1 MGGMFTTTLR
11 TAAPLLLAQ
20 LAFAANTLVTQF
32 FLARHST
39 TALHASL
46 PGSMLAVAY
55 MAFFNATLGYAGT
68 IFARRD
74 GAGDGRGA
82 MAAFVQSVWLTLF
95 AMPLLALGMPVARLV
110 LGAFNPSSEVLAAE
124 TLYFDILMLNAAFTI
139 LAQVLGGFFTGQ
151 GKTAFVGAV
160 TILGFAVNMAIAP
173 VFISGFA
180 GLPGG
185 IAGAGIAQTLA
196 HFVPCLILAAAIAR
210 HPLFRQRAVSLRPSL
225 SAGETLEIIRL
236 GLPNGFRTVLEIGGF
251 FVFTALIA
259 ECSPAAVAAST
270 ALFAINGIPY
280 GCIQGLSSA
289 VEILVGRSS
298 GRNDRAE
305 IRGIVSSAVVTTA
318 VVAAAY
324 VLALWLFRTELMRM
338 FLPNAPTFE
347 TGEYFAT
354 AALLAAVVAAKS
366 MFEMCTLV
374 LQGALRGLG
383 DTAAT
388 FRIQMTTSFAVWI
401 PAYFAVRFIHPT
413 VPAYWATMI
422 LSGVVSTA
430 LLSRRL
436 ARRRPRRTKTD
447 FRQSATTR
455 YAHPAPS
462 QRALR

>member
-1 MGGMFTTTLR
+1 MVGMFPATLR

-39 TALHASL
+39 AALHASL

-95 AMPLLALGMPVARLV
+95 ATPLLALGMPVARLV
-110 LGAFNPSSEVLAAE
+110 LGAFNTSPEVLAAE

-139 LAQVLGGFFTGQ
+139 LAQVLGGFFTGR

-160 TILGFAVNMAIAP
+160 TILGFAVNMVIAP

-180 GLPGG
+180 GLPDG
-185 IAGAGIAQTLA
+185 IAGAGIAQTVA

-210 HPLFRQRAVSLRPSL
+210 HPLFRRRTVSLRPSL

-236 GLPNGFRTVLEIGGF
+236 GLPNGFRTILEIGGF

-259 ECSPAAVAAST
+259 ECAPAAVAAST
-270 ALFAINGIPY
+270 ALFAINGVPY

-298 GRNDRAE
+298 GRGDRTE
-305 IRGIVSSAVVTTA
+305 IRGIVISAIAMTA
-318 VVAAAY
+318 AIATVY
-324 VLALWLFRTELMRM
+324 VLALWLFRTELMHR
-338 FLPNAPTFE
+338 FLPKSLTFK
-347 TGEYFAT
+347 TDEYFTTAT
-354 AALLAAVVAAKS
+354 RLAAVIAVKS
-366 MFEMCTLV
+366 LFEMCTLV

-388 FRIQMTTSFAVWI
+388 FRIQMATSFAVWI
-401 PAYFAVRFIHPT
+401 PSYFAVRLLHPT

-422 LSGVVSTA
+422 LSGIVSTA
-430 LLSRRL
+430 LLVRRL
-436 ARRRPRRTKTD
+436 TRRKYANRPGATPR
-447 FRQSATTR
+447 SA
-455 YAHPAPS
+455 
-462 QRALR
+462 L